1 MNKTELYAA
10 LAKKT
15 GFSKKDTE
23 RRTDAF
29 IETITETLQRG
40 DKVQIVGFG
49 TFEVK
54 ERAARKARN
63 PRTGEEIDVAASKA
77 PVFKAGKVLKDC
89 IK

>member
-1 MNKTELYAA
+1 MNKAELYAV

-23 RRTDAF
+23 RYTDAF

-49 TFEVK
+49 VFEVK

-63 PRTGEEIDVAASKA
+63 PRTGEEIDVAATKA
-77 PVFKAGKVLKDC
+77 PVFKAGKALKDYV
-89 IK
+89 K

>member
-10 LAKKT
+10 LAKKAEI
-15 GFSKKDTE
+15 SKKDAETFI
-23 RRTDAF
+23 DAF

-54 ERAARKARN
+54 DRAARKARN
-63 PRTGEEIDVAASKA
+63 PRTGEEIEVAASKA
-77 PVFKAGKVLKDC
+77 PVFKAGKALKDG

>member
-1 MNKTELYAA
+1 MNRTELCAA

-15 GFSKKDTE
+15 RFSKKDAETFTE
-23 RRTDAF
+23 ALM
-29 IETITETLQRG
+29 ETIIETLQQG
-40 DKVQIVGFG
+40 GKVQIVGFG

-77 PVFKAGKVLKDC
+77 PVFKAGKVLKESVQ
-89 IK
+89 